1 MPAAPTRHFAFQATA
16 FVFSLRRVKKQKAVM
31 PNAAADVSVRTF
43 VQEYQG
49 NPGVP
54 RQPNGVPRQPRESQG
69 NPVGEG
75 ECYLF
80 LALFLAGNRA
90 VLLGNQRFSRREIA

>member
-16 FVFSLRRVKKQKAVM
+16 FFFSLTKVKKQKAVM

-49 NPGVP
+49 SPGVP
-54 RQPNGVPRQPRESQG
+54 RQPKGVPRQPRESQG

-75 ECYLF
+75 ECYI
-80 LALFLAGNRA
+80 FLAGNRA